1 MIGKNLQD
9 NLDIKVNSKKM
20 EKLKDDFPEFFTK
33 DGDFKLDSFKDFLK
47 EEEVELTKEA
57 YELNFLGKSY
67 AKYQSSLNT
76 ETYIS
81 PDAEHNEKPENK
93 DSENVYIVGDNIDA
107 LKHLLGSYSGKI
119 KCIYI
124 DPPYNTGSDGFVY
137 PDNFKFTA
145 DELAEKIGITEEE
158 SDRIL
163 NLEGKS
169 SHAAWLTFM
178 YPRLLLARDL
188 LADDGVIFIS
198 IDDNE
203 QANLKLMC
211 DEIFGEEN
219 YISTLSVENN
229 PKGRKNS
236 DYISI
241 SSEYLHMYAKD
252 KKKSYF
258 KEVIPKKSSDMIMDE
273 QGRWVHNSGKRV
285 IVGDNSFN
293 KKVTKI
299 DSEKNYSVYY
309 NLITKHVE
317 LITESI
323 NETNED
329 LLNKGFKKYF
339 STNEGE
345 LVENTYTKSKFLEL
359 LNKDALDFTDEK
371 IYEKNYNDTIRM
383 KSLLTNKKYNAIVN
397 GEKKEYS
404 LGLTTTGAGTYLKE
418 LFESKEL
425 YFDAPKNRDYI
436 KLLLSLISD
445 VDFYILDFFSGSATT
460 ADAVMQLN
468 AEDGGNRKYILVQ
481 LPETIKKDKQAYQ
494 AGYRTVDEIGRDRIE
509 KAAAKIKDETKAD
522 IDYGY
527 KLFYLEKPSEK
538 TLLNLEEFK
547 PEIKLVS
554 DDMISVFDNKHASGK
569 ENILATWLNEDGYGL
584 TKEAIDYKLENYIAQ
599 LIEKTLYIIDEGLES
614 DDVMKLIKQIEDD
627 SLNITRLVIYSYSV
641 KFSVLNELRKN
652 IKVLKNNKNVTLIE
666 RF

>member
-33 DGDFKLDSFKDFLK
+33 EGDFKLDSFKDFLK

-57 YELNFLGKSY
+57 YELDFLGKSY
-67 AKYQSSLNT
+67 AKYESSLNT

-81 PDAEHNEKPENK
+81 PDVEHNEKPENK
-93 DSENVYIVGDNIDA
+93 DSENIYIVGDNIDS
-107 LKHLLGSYSGKI
+107 LKHLLDSYSGKI

-145 DELAEKIGITEEE
+145 DELAEKICITEEE
-158 SDRIL
+158 ADRIL

-219 YISTLSVENN
+219 CLANLVWKKKYTGGKGTSTFADYHEYILT
-229 PKGRKNS
+229 
-236 DYISI
+236 
-241 SSEYLHMYAKD
+241 YAK
-252 KKKSYF
+252 
-258 KEVIPKKSSDMIMDE
+258 
-273 QGRWVHNSGKRV
+273 
-285 IVGDNSFN
+285 N
-293 KKVTKI
+293 KNDI
-299 DSEKNYSVYY
+299 GEISMERPESEKEKFILSDEYVLERGKYYTRPLKSNLDPRPTLVYP
-309 NLITKHVE
+309 IE
-317 LITESI
+317 LPDGSTVTTQWICAEKTYLQMKEEGRI
-323 NETNED
+323 E
-329 LLNKGFKKYF
+329 FKD
-339 STNEGE
+339 S
-345 LVENTYTKSKFLEL
+345 NTSKFPVYKKFYE
-359 LNKDALDFTDEK
+359 NDGAGKVKIPSFLDVSS
-371 IYEKNYNDTIRM
+371 NND
-383 KSLLTNKKYNAIVN
+383 
-397 GEKKEYS
+397 GKKE
-404 LGLTTTGAGTYLKE
+404 LKE
-418 LFESKEL
+418 LFNINQTRDL
-425 YFDAPKNRDYI
+425 PFPTPKPT
-436 KLLLSLISD
+436 KLLNIFIENFSSSNDI
-445 VDFYILDFFSGSATT
+445 ILDFFAGSSST

-468 AEDGGNRKYILVQ
+468 AEDGGIRKYILVQ
-481 LPETIKKDKQAYQ
+481 LPEPIKKDKPAYK

-538 TLLNLEEFK
+538 TLLDLEEFK

-584 TKEAIDYKLENYIAQ
+584 TKETRDYKLENYTAQ

-627 SLNITRLVIYSYSV
+627 SLDITRLVIYSYSV

>member
-20 EKLKDDFPEFFTK
+20 EKLKYDFPEFFTK
-33 DGDFKLDSFKDFLK
+33 EGDFKLDSFKDFLK

-81 PDAEHNEKPENK
+81 PDLERNEKPENK

-137 PDNFKFTA
+137 SDNFKFTA
-145 DELAEKIGITEEE
+145 DDLADKIGITEEE
-158 SDRIL
+158 ADRIL

-198 IDDNE
+198 IDENE
-203 QANLKLMC
+203 IHNLMC
-211 DEIFGEEN
+211 ISNEIFDENNTDVLVWRKNGKQSNTKKITRFKNTHEYILAIYRDKQKVTLSKMKLLPNWITTSNPDDDPRGDWMSGNISNEESKSNENSEN
-219 YISTLSVENN
+219 YYTVVTPGGKIITREW
-229 PKGRKNS
+229 
-236 DYISI
+236 YIS
-241 SSEYLHMYAKD
+241 KD
-252 KKKSYF
+252 
-258 KEVIPKKSSDMIMDE
+258 E
-273 QGRWVHNSGKRV
+273 
-285 IVGDNSFN
+285 FN
-293 KKVTKI
+293 KLNNDVLINSKGVKVCRIYYGKDGVSIPRIKRFVNEEQEFYFDSIIDGMGTFTDARDEVGIILGSKDYFDTPKPSKI
-299 DSEKNYSVYY
+299 IK
-309 NLITKHVE
+309 E
-317 LITESI
+317 LVRV
-323 NETNED
+323 
-329 LLNKGFKKYF
+329 
-339 STNEGE
+339 STNQ
-345 LVENTYTKSKFLEL
+345 
-359 LNKDALDFTDEK
+359 D
-371 IYEKNYNDTIRM
+371 
-383 KSLLTNKKYNAIVN
+383 SL
-397 GEKKEYS
+397 
-404 LGLTTTGAGTYLKE
+404 
-418 LFESKEL
+418 
-425 YFDAPKNRDYI
+425 
-436 KLLLSLISD
+436 
-445 VDFYILDFFSGSATT
+445 ILDFFSGSATT

-481 LPETIKKDKQAYQ
+481 LPETIKKDKPAYKV
-494 AGYRTVDEIGRDRIE
+494 GYRTVDEIGRDRIE

-538 TLLNLEEFK
+538 TLLDLEEFK

-584 TKEAIDYKLENYIAQ
+584 TKEAIDYKLENYTAQ

-614 DDVMKLIKQIEDD
+614 DDVMILIKKIEDD
-627 SLNITRLVIYSYSV
+627 SLDITRLVIYSYSV

>member
-137 PDNFKFTA
+137 PDSFKFTA
-145 DELAEKIGITEEE
+145 EEIAEKIGITEEE
-158 SDRIL
+158 ADRIL

-211 DEIFGEEN
+211 DEIFGEDKKLVDGAVIVKTEGRRYGGFAKTHDYFLGYAKN
-219 YISTLSVENN
+219 KESVELNEIDVDGKKFKYSDKYGDFN
-229 PKGRKNS
+229 IQDLRNQNASAFNSENRPNLRYPFYVDVSNTDDNGFSDVSLIPIDGWEEVYPIVTNGKESVWRWGRGENEKAQKQIHNICARRGPDGTIRVFEKMRTITEKPKTVLINKN
-236 DYISI
+236 
-241 SSEYLHMYAKD
+241 YLTNTGT
-252 KKKSYF
+252 
-258 KEVIPKKSSDMIMDE
+258 KEVDSLIGKDIFEFPKP
-273 QGRWVHNSGKRV
+273 
-285 IVGDNSFN
+285 
-293 KKVTKI
+293 
-299 DSEKNYSVYY
+299 
-309 NLITKHVE
+309 
-317 LITESI
+317 
-323 NETNED
+323 
-329 LLNKGFKKYF
+329 
-339 STNEGE
+339 
-345 LVENTYTKSKFLEL
+345 LE
-359 LNKDALDFTDEK
+359 F
-371 IYEKNYNDTIRM
+371 
-383 KSLLTNKKYNAIVN
+383 
-397 GEKKEYS
+397 
-404 LGLTTTGAGTYLKE
+404 
-418 LFESKEL
+418 
-425 YFDAPKNRDYI
+425 I
-436 KLLLSLISD
+436 KLFSKIGSDRHSL
-445 VDFYILDFFSGSATT
+445 ILDFFSGSATT

-481 LPETIKKDKQAYQ
+481 LPETIPTNKPAYK

-509 KAAAKIKDETKAD
+509 RAAAKIKDETKAD

-538 TLLNLEEFK
+538 TLLDLEEFK

-584 TKEAIDYKLENYIAQ
+584 TKEVQDYKLENYTAQ

-627 SLNITRLVIYSYSV
+627 SLDITRLVIYSYSV

>member
-1 MIGKNLQD
+1 
-9 NLDIKVNSKKM
+9 
-20 EKLKDDFPEFFTK
+20 
-33 DGDFKLDSFKDFLK
+33 
-47 EEEVELTKEA
+47 
-57 YELNFLGKSY
+57 
-67 AKYQSSLNT
+67 
-76 ETYIS
+76 
-81 PDAEHNEKPENK
+81 
-93 DSENVYIVGDNIDA
+93 
-107 LKHLLGSYSGKI
+107 
-119 KCIYI
+119 
-124 DPPYNTGSDGFVY
+124 
-137 PDNFKFTA
+137 
-145 DELAEKIGITEEE
+145 
-158 SDRIL
+158 
-163 NLEGKS
+163 
-169 SHAAWLTFM
+169 M

-445 VDFYILDFFSGSATT
+445 FDFYILDFFSGSATT

-481 LPETIKKDKQAYQ
+481 LAETIKKDKPAYK

-509 KAAAKIKDETKAD
+509 KAAAKIKEETKAD
-522 IDYGY
+522 IDYRY

-538 TLLNLEEFK
+538 TLLVLEEFK

-584 TKEAIDYKLENYIAQ
+584 TKETKDYKLENYTAQ

-627 SLNITRLVIYSYSV
+627 SLDITRLVIYSYSV

>member
-33 DGDFKLDSFKDFLK
+33 EGDFKLDSFKDFLK

-57 YELNFLGKSY
+57 YELDFLGKSY
-67 AKYQSSLNT
+67 AKYESSLNT

-81 PDAEHNEKPENK
+81 PDVEHNEKPENK
-93 DSENVYIVGDNIDA
+93 DSENIYIVGDNIDA
-107 LKHLLGSYSGKI
+107 LRHLLGSYSGKI

-137 PDNFKFTA
+137 TDNFKFTNE
-145 DELAEKIGITEEE
+145 DLAEKIGITEEE
-158 SDRIL
+158 ADRIL

-188 LADDGVIFIS
+188 LEDDGVAMVS
-198 IDDNE
+198 LDENE
-203 QANLKLMC
+203 YAQFKLVA
-211 DEIFGEEN
+211 DEIFGEGNVESFIWN
-219 YISTLSVENN
+219 KEAEGSSGTLKQVKRFRRIHEYIFVL
-229 PKGRKNS
+229 
-236 DYISI
+236 Y
-241 SSEYLHMYAKD
+241 KD
-252 KKKSYF
+252 KDLT
-258 KEVIPKKSSDMIMDE
+258 I
-273 QGRWVHNSGKRV
+273 
-285 IVGDNSFN
+285 FN
-293 KKVTKI
+293 KIREALV
-299 DSEKNYSVYY
+299 
-309 NLITKHVE
+309 
-317 LITESI
+317 
-323 NETNED
+323 
-329 LLNKGFKKYF
+329 GR
-339 STNEGE
+339 EGE
-345 LVENTYTKSKFLEL
+345 LQTANLAVNLNNENIDHPNYFTIVNSHGDKFTRQWKWSKEEIDELDRQNLIYWGSDGRKQPRLIIPTDDRRKVFMLSILKYGGINIENTDNT
-359 LNKDALDFTDEK
+359 
-371 IYEKNYNDTIRM
+371 IYEYGGT
-383 KSLLTNKKYNAIVN
+383 TVGNKEI
-397 GEKKEYS
+397 ED
-404 LGLTTTGAGTYLKE
+404 LFGAKD
-418 LFESKEL
+418 LFEN
-425 YFDAPKNRDYI
+425 PKPVI
-436 KLLLSLISD
+436 LIKKLLETSTNQESL
-445 VDFYILDFFSGSATT
+445 ILDFFSGSATT

-468 AEDGGNRKYILVQ
+468 AEDGGSRKYMLVQ
-481 LPETIKKDKQAYQ
+481 LPETIPTNKPAYK

-538 TLLNLEEFK
+538 TLLDLEEFK

-584 TKEAIDYKLENYIAQ
+584 TKETKDYKLENYTAQ

-614 DDVMKLIKQIEDD
+614 DDVMRLIKQIEDD
-627 SLNITRLVIYSYSV
+627 SLDITRLVIYSYSV

>member
-20 EKLKDDFPEFFTK
+20 ERLKDDFPEFFTK
-33 DGDFKLDSFKDFLK
+33 EGDFKFDSFKDFLK

-67 AKYQSSLNT
+67 AKYESSLNT

-81 PDAEHNEKPENK
+81 PDVAHNEKPENK

-107 LKHLLGSYSGKI
+107 LKHLLGSYSDMI
-119 KCIYI
+119 DCIYI
-124 DPPYNTGSDGFVY
+124 DPPYNTGSDDFVY
-137 PDNFKFTA
+137 PDNFKFTT

-158 SDRIL
+158 AERTLALIGS
-163 NLEGKS
+163 S

-178 YPRLLLARDL
+178 YPRLSIAMDL
-188 LADDGVIFIS
+188 LSDEGVIFIS
-198 IDDNE
+198 IDYNE
-203 QANLKLMC
+203 QANLRLLC
-211 DEIFGEEN
+211 DQIFGEDKFVGEIYWESKTKSQN
-219 YISTLSVENN
+219 TKSAYNKLQ
-229 PKGRKNS
+229 PKLEKIFVYRKKNR
-236 DYISI
+236 DRFNLI
-241 SSEYLHMYAKD
+241 EVG
-252 KKKSYF
+252 KKKYPFKDDKGEYREHILEEMNAEGVRGRDSMIFEISDGRSVISPKNGKQWQLGKEQINEYIKLNDLF
-258 KEVIPKKSSDMIMDE
+258 IKDGKVIIKMRPEYERDSITEPFWGFIDKSIGTTESGKKEV
-273 QGRWVHNSGKRV
+273 V
-285 IVGDNSFN
+285 
-293 KKVTKI
+293 
-299 DSEKNYSVYY
+299 
-309 NLITKHVE
+309 
-317 LITESI
+317 
-323 NETNED
+323 
-329 LLNKGFKKYF
+329 
-339 STNEGE
+339 
-345 LVENTYTKSKFLEL
+345 EL
-359 LNKDALDFTDEK
+359 LNCAAF
-371 IYEKNYNDTIRM
+371 DTV
-383 KSLLTNKKYNAIVN
+383 KPS
-397 GEKKEYS
+397 
-404 LGLTTTGAGTYLKE
+404 
-418 LFESKEL
+418 
-425 YFDAPKNRDYI
+425 
-436 KLLLSLISD
+436 SLIKKIVFHGSMKESL
-445 VDFYILDFFSGSATT
+445 ILDFFSGSATT

-481 LPETIKKDKQAYQ
+481 LPETIKKDKPAYK

-538 TLLNLEEFK
+538 TLLDLEEFK

-627 SLNITRLVIYSYSV
+627 TLDITRLVIYSYSV

>member
-33 DGDFKLDSFKDFLK
+33 EGNFKLDSFKDFLK

-67 AKYQSSLNT
+67 AKYESSLNT

-81 PDAEHNEKPENK
+81 PDIEHNEKPENK

-145 DELAEKIGITEEE
+145 EDLAEKIGITEEE
-158 SDRIL
+158 ADRIL

-219 YISTLSVENN
+219 FVGCIS
-229 PKGRKNS
+229 R
-236 DYISI
+236 
-241 SSEYLHMYAKD
+241 
-252 KKKSYF
+252 
-258 KEVIPKKSSDMIMDE
+258 
-273 QGRWVHNSGKRV
+273 
-285 IVGDNSFN
+285 
-293 KKVTKI
+293 
-299 DSEKNYSVYY
+299 
-309 NLITKHVE
+309 
-317 LITESI
+317 
-323 NETNED
+323 
-329 LLNKGFKKYF
+329 
-339 STNEGE
+339 STG
-345 LVENTYTKSKFLEL
+345 
-359 LNKDALDFTDEK
+359 
-371 IYEKNYNDTIRM
+371 
-383 KSLLTNKKYNAIVN
+383 
-397 GEKKEYS
+397 
-404 LGLTTTGAGTYLKE
+404 TTTGQDANKVGSSLDYCLSYSKTSLFDLGGIPLSEQDAKRFNRKDEKGDFSILQLRKTGNEDRKEDRETMFFPINAPDGSEVYPFGPENYLSRWRMSNDSYRE
-418 LFESKEL
+418 LLEEDMIYWEYEEKPEL
-425 YFDAPKNRDYI
+425 TIDCYKRSNWTPYVKYYLEGRTKQISNLLTGIEGNKKASIHLKNLFGFKDAFTNPKPI
-436 KLLLSLISD
+436 EFLEILIQISQSENSI
-445 VDFYILDFFSGSATT
+445 VLDFFSGSSTT
-460 ADAVMQLN
+460 AETVLKLN
-468 AEDGGNRKYILVQ
+468 AKYKYNIKYILVQ
-481 LPETIKKDKQAYQ
+481 LPETIPTNKPAYK

-509 KAAAKIKDETKAD
+509 RAATKIKEETKAD

-538 TLLNLEEFK
+538 TLLDLEEFE

-584 TKEAIDYKLENYIAQ
+584 SKETKDYKLENYTAQ

-614 DDVMKLIKQIEDD
+614 IDVMNLIKQIEDD
-627 SLNITRLVIYSYSV
+627 SLYITRLVIYSYSV

-652 IKVLKNNKNVTLIE
+652 IQVLKNNKNVTLIE

>member
-20 EKLKDDFPEFFTK
+20 ERLKDDFPEFFTK
-33 DGDFKLDSFKDFLK
+33 EGDFKFDSFKDFLK

-67 AKYQSSLNT
+67 AKYESSLNT

-81 PDAEHNEKPENK
+81 PDVEHNEKSENK

-107 LKHLLGSYSGKI
+107 LKHLLGSYSGMI
-119 KCIYI
+119 DCIYI
-124 DPPYNTGSDGFVY
+124 DPPYNTGFDDFVY
-137 PDNFKFTA
+137 PDNFKFTT

-158 SDRIL
+158 AERTLALIGS
-163 NLEGKS
+163 S

-178 YPRLLLARDL
+178 YPRLSIAMDL
-188 LADDGVIFIS
+188 LSDEGVIFIS
-198 IDDNE
+198 IDYNE
-203 QANLKLMC
+203 QANLRLLC
-211 DEIFGEEN
+211 DQIFGEDKFVGEIYWESKTKSQN
-219 YISTLSVENN
+219 TKSAYNKLQ
-229 PKGRKNS
+229 PKLEKIFVYRKKNR
-236 DYISI
+236 DRFNLI
-241 SSEYLHMYAKD
+241 EVG
-252 KKKSYF
+252 KKKYPFKDDKGEYREHILEEMNAEGVRGRDSMIFEISDGRSVISPKNGKQWQLGKEQINEYIKLNDLF
-258 KEVIPKKSSDMIMDE
+258 IKDGKVIIKMRPEYERDSITEPFWGFIDKSIGTTESGKKEV
-273 QGRWVHNSGKRV
+273 V
-285 IVGDNSFN
+285 
-293 KKVTKI
+293 
-299 DSEKNYSVYY
+299 
-309 NLITKHVE
+309 
-317 LITESI
+317 
-323 NETNED
+323 
-329 LLNKGFKKYF
+329 
-339 STNEGE
+339 
-345 LVENTYTKSKFLEL
+345 EL
-359 LNKDALDFTDEK
+359 LNCAAF
-371 IYEKNYNDTIRM
+371 DTV
-383 KSLLTNKKYNAIVN
+383 KPS
-397 GEKKEYS
+397 
-404 LGLTTTGAGTYLKE
+404 
-418 LFESKEL
+418 
-425 YFDAPKNRDYI
+425 
-436 KLLLSLISD
+436 SLIKKIVFHGSMKESL
-445 VDFYILDFFSGSATT
+445 ILDFFSGSATT

-481 LPETIKKDKQAYQ
+481 LPETIKKDKPAYK

-538 TLLNLEEFK
+538 TLLDLEEFK

-584 TKEAIDYKLENYIAQ
+584 TKEAKDYKLENYTAQ

-614 DDVMKLIKQIEDD
+614 DDVMRLIKQIEDD
-627 SLNITRLVIYSYSV
+627 SLDITRLVIYSYSV

>member
-20 EKLKDDFPEFFTK
+20 EKLKDDFPEFFSK
-33 DGDFKLDSFKDFLK
+33 EGDFKLDLFKDFLK

-67 AKYQSSLNT
+67 AKYESSLNT

-81 PDAEHNEKPENK
+81 PDVEHNEKPENK

-158 SDRIL
+158 ADRIL

-169 SHAAWLTFM
+169 SHASWLTFM

-188 LADDGVIFIS
+188 LADDGAIFIS
-198 IDDNE
+198 IDNNE
-203 QANLKLMC
+203 QANLLLMC
-211 DEIFGEEN
+211 NEIFGEEN
-219 YISTLSVENN
+219 FVETIIWDKKAAAKGVPPKNMMVNVHEYIVVYQKTNSFSFLGEERNISDGFKNPDNDSRGPWRESNIKSTIKSYDKAFTITDPNTGKTYTNTWAFSEKTLLEMIKENRILWKDTLPKQKEYLYEMTNLNKAIKSNWGIFDPQSTTVSLKKLVPEVQFDN
-229 PKGRKNS
+229 PKP
-236 DYISI
+236 
-241 SSEYLHMYAKD
+241 M
-252 KKKSYF
+252 
-258 KEVIPKKSSDMIMDE
+258 
-273 QGRWVHNSGKRV
+273 
-285 IVGDNSFN
+285 
-293 KKVTKI
+293 
-299 DSEKNYSVYY
+299 
-309 NLITKHVE
+309 
-317 LITESI
+317 
-323 NETNED
+323 
-329 LLNKGFKKYF
+329 
-339 STNEGE
+339 
-345 LVENTYTKSKFLEL
+345 
-359 LNKDALDFTDEK
+359 ALMQ
-371 IYEKNYNDTIRM
+371 Y
-383 KSLLTNKKYNAIVN
+383 
-397 GEKKEYS
+397 
-404 LGLTTTGAGTYLKE
+404 
-418 LFESKEL
+418 LFEVAAKE
-425 YFDAPKNRDYI
+425 NQI
-436 KLLLSLISD
+436 
-445 VDFYILDFFSGSATT
+445 VLDFFSGSGTT
-460 ADAVMQLN
+460 AEAILKAN
-468 AEDGGNRKYILVQ
+468 ANDTGKRKFICVQ
-481 LPETIKKDKQAYQ
+481 LPEQIPENKKVEPSDMQTIADF
-494 AGYRTVDEIGRDRIE
+494 GMTRIE
-509 KAAAKIKDETKAD
+509 RAAAKIKEEIKAD

-538 TLLNLEEFK
+538 TLLDLEEFK

-584 TKEAIDYKLENYIAQ
+584 TKETKDYKLENYTAQ

-627 SLNITRLVIYSYSV
+627 SLDITRLVIYSYSV

>member
-9 NLDIKVNSKKM
+9 NLDIKVNTKKM

-33 DGDFKLDSFKDFLK
+33 EGDFKLDSFKDFLK

-67 AKYQSSLNT
+67 AKYESSLNT

-81 PDAEHNEKPENK
+81 PDVEHNEKPENK

-137 PDNFKFTA
+137 PDNFKFTT

-158 SDRIL
+158 ADRIL

-211 DEIFGEEN
+211 DEIFGEDNFIGNFILNTTPNGRDYGHIAKQHEFCLFYSKICDKTETNLLPDASKKFGFYDNIGGFNIHPLYNSNESFHIDNRPNLYYPFYLNEDTVDEN
-219 YISTLSVENN
+219 GFYEISLEKT
-229 PKGRKNS
+229 KNS
-236 DYISI
+236 IEIYPP
-241 SSEYLHMYAKD
+241 
-252 KKKSYF
+252 KSQKNNIQF
-258 KEVIPKKSSDMIMDE
+258 VWRWGKEKSRANLNAE
-273 QGRWVHNSGKRV
+273 
-285 IVGDNSFN
+285 IVGYKTLDGDYRIVQKMRNNS
-293 KKVTKI
+293 KLIRSLVLDK
-299 DSEKNYSVYY
+299 
-309 NLITKHVE
+309 LITTRKGTEYIDE
-317 LITESI
+317 L
-323 NETNED
+323 
-329 LLNKGFKKYF
+329 LGGKYF
-339 STNEGE
+339 DFPKPVHLIKNFATIA
-345 LVENTYTKSKFLEL
+345 T
-359 LNKDALDFTDEK
+359 NKD
-371 IYEKNYNDTIRM
+371 
-383 KSLLTNKKYNAIVN
+383 SL
-397 GEKKEYS
+397 
-404 LGLTTTGAGTYLKE
+404 
-418 LFESKEL
+418 
-425 YFDAPKNRDYI
+425 
-436 KLLLSLISD
+436 
-445 VDFYILDFFSGSATT
+445 ILDFFSGSATT

-468 AEDGGNRKYILVQ
+468 AEDGGSRKYILVQ
-481 LPETIKKDKQAYQ
+481 LPEAIKKDKPAYK

-509 KAAAKIKDETKAD
+509 RAAAKIKDETKAD

-538 TLLNLEEFK
+538 TLLDLEEFE

-584 TKEAIDYKLENYIAQ
+584 SKETKDYKLENYTAQ
-599 LIEKTLYIIDEGLES
+599 LIEKTLYIIDQGLKS
-614 DDVMKLIKQIEDD
+614 DDIMKLIKQIEDD
-627 SLNITRLVIYSYSV
+627 TLDITRLVIYLHSME
-641 KFSVLNELRKN
+641 FNVLNELRKN